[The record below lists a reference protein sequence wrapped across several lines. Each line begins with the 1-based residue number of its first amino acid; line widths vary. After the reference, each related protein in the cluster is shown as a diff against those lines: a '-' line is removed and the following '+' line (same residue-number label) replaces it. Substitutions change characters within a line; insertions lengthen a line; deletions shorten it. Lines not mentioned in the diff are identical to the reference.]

1 MQRNIP
7 PWQPRSPATVQL
19 KSEPQQRWLD
29 VGLLQNHSGQRVR
42 IDDIIRSYLYP
53 ITFGRV
59 CIYIYIIL
67 FGILDDVSQSGHQ
80 IDAPN
85 CWTCQWQPCGLPLEP
100 GPRSCMR
107 QPKLLLGGEPGMPNW
122 DQIKII
128 TQSLAWLLN
137 VLRTGVR
144 EVSRSIAADISRTVH
159 RSQIV
164 VITAPGGT
172 WWKRNEI
179 LKNPLDPISTY

>member
-1 MQRNIP
+1 MQ
-7 PWQPRSPATVQL
+7 
-19 KSEPQQRWLD
+19 
-29 VGLLQNHSGQRVR
+29 
-42 IDDIIRSYLYP
+42 LYETTQA
-53 ITFGRV
+53 TFGWGAR
-59 CIYIYIIL
+59 YAKL
-67 FGILDDVSQSGHQ
+67 
-80 IDAPN
+80 
-85 CWTCQWQPCGLPLEP
+85 
-100 GPRSCMR
+100 RSN
-107 QPKLLLGGEPGMPNW
+107 KDL
-122 DQIKII
+122 II